1 MFALQPLVLLVS
13 GASGMPRGA
22 RVRVRLGD
30 IDEVS
35 LDVSGTV
42 LARLDNLPET
52 GPGAVDTGVD
62 EEEEEGA
69 VAGPIAIA
77 LDLQESD
84 SEAGATVGAVSAP

>member
-1 MFALQPLVLLVS
+1 MPLVLLVS

-22 RVRVRLGD
+22 CVRVRLGD

-42 LARLDNLPET
+42 LARLDSLRET
-52 GPGAVDTGVD
+52 VQGAPDSGAD
-62 EEEEEGA
+62 EEEDEGA

-77 LDLQESD
+77 LDLQEGD
-84 SEAGATVGAVSAP
+84 SEAGAPVGVVPAS